1 MTDSL
6 SSPVGSSRLTDR
18 LAQEGIIAS
27 PMSAAADLAAVTAGA
42 IALLWG
48 CGLLLAHP
56 LLPRRYR
63 PFLPLVAPFLGFA
76 LLSAVGH
83 YIGYF
88 GQPLRAGRWLFVGL
102 AAAGWVAVLWDRRLR
117 RLPRASLPALG
128 VCLLAF
134 LLAVLPLLALGY
146 LTTIGAQIDGLSY
159 AVRSEYLQEAP
170 LRAPATPPGRPFFV
184 WVLGHIQLL
193 RVGDVYVV
201 GILAE
206 LLRRRSYELLTV
218 VPALFFALTA
228 GTVFVWSRAGLG
240 LRRGGALLAAALAGT
255 SNLLLW
261 PVYDNF
267 LSQVIG
273 VSFLPLLLCVG
284 TEAQRRP
291 TWRRAALFGVLLT
304 TLASVY
310 PVFALYGLAGVVA
323 AWVAAAVLRRRAGA
337 ALPFRTAAL
346 WWAAALAVAVVWNAV
361 AVGRA
366 WSELQMVSRLLGAAG
381 AKAVGPGNILVF
393 PPLVEVVGLVAHAAA
408 AYGSGWP
415 RVPMPILT
423 ALGVGC
429 AALAAYGWWRLGRRA
444 RIAAAAALLVSA
456 ALAAQQRWGVNP
468 PDGYPYGWFKA
479 ISALTP
485 QVLVLV
491 GAGIAAVWRRRSR
504 RWLAAAA
511 ALALLAINL
520 KHTLWTQRYVLQ
532 DQVVVDREL
541 IGVAQGAR
549 RIAPGAWTMLDLQL
563 GLRQHWLGY
572 LLRDQLIRY
581 REPLFAWDASV
592 PAAAD
597 AFVQYAVV
605 EKAVDATRRQ
615 ELDEPWYQ
623 PATYTRLWGNDRYE
637 LRARRDATLGEQRWE
652 RRWPDGA
659 ALELGVVP
667 APGVLSVRL
676 AAEARE
682 SALGAGPPRTL
693 QVRIFALGPRN
704 RLAVSGSA
712 RPIDLQAGGRLLDL
726 DLGCAPD
733 ERIEIRH
740 LEGEVLL
747 SEVRLLAA
755 RTGDPRACLETTPL
769 ATGVAYFE
777 QEMEGGRVRLRAAVV
792 RPRGAGERVYRL
804 AYHIIDPA
812 QGVLFGVWSLDFPP
826 GEPLRRGTLELDLRD
841 RSARAE
847 LDGRAAPVVFGS
859 LDTGAGSFEA
869 DAVWWQ
875 LYPTAQLELARMLWF
890 ERNAGGTVTVLRAGA
905 TPRLKVLPAP

>member
-1 MTDSL
+1 
-6 SSPVGSSRLTDR
+6 
-18 LAQEGIIAS
+18 
-27 PMSAAADLAAVTAGA
+27 MSAAADLAAVTAA
-42 IALLWG
+42 AVALLWG
-48 CGLLLAHP
+48 CGLLLARL

-76 LLSAVGH
+76 LLSALGH
-83 YIGYF
+83 YLGVL
-88 GQPLRAGRWLFVGL
+88 GQPLRAARWLFVAL
-102 AAAGWVAVLWDRRLR
+102 AAAGWVAMLWDRRLR
-117 RLPRASLPALG
+117 RLPRASLPAVG

-134 LLAVLPLLALGY
+134 LLAVMPLLALGY
-146 LTTIGAQIDGLSY
+146 LTTIGATIDGLSY
-159 AVRSEYLQEAP
+159 AVRSEYLQAAP
-170 LRAPATPPGRPFFV
+170 LRPPATPPGKPFFV

-228 GTVFVWSRAGLG
+228 GSVFVWARAGLG

-284 TEAQRRP
+284 IEAQRRR

-310 PVFALYGLAGVVA
+310 PVFALYGLAGVVC
-323 AWVAAAVLRRRAGA
+323 AWVAAAMLRRRAGA
-337 ALPFRTAAL
+337 ALPSRAAAL
-346 WWAAALAVAVVWNAV
+346 WWAGALAAAAVWNAV
-361 AVGRA
+361 AISRA
-366 WSELQMVSRLLGAAG
+366 SAELQMVSRLLGAAG

-393 PPLVEVVGLVAHAAA
+393 PPLVEIFGLVAHAAA
-408 AYGSGWP
+408 AYGSGWR
-415 RVPMPILT
+415 RVPMPILAT
-423 ALGVGC
+423 LGVGC

-444 RIAAAAALLVSA
+444 RIAAAATLLVSA
-456 ALAAQQRWGVNP
+456 ALAAQQRWGVNL

-485 QVLVLV
+485 QALVLV
-491 GAGIAAVWRRRSR
+491 AAGIAAVWRLRSR
-504 RWLAAAA
+504 RWLAAVAA
-511 ALALLAINL
+511 FVLLAINL

-532 DQVVVDREL
+532 DRVVVDREL
-541 IGVAQGAR
+541 IGVARAAL
-549 RIAPGAWTMLDLQL
+549 RIAPGAWTMIDLQL

-572 LLRDQLIRY
+572 LLRDQLVRY

-605 EKAVDATRRQ
+605 ERTLDATRRQ
-615 ELDEPWYQ
+615 ELDDPWYQ
-623 PATYTRLWGNDRYE
+623 PATYTRLWGNERYE
-637 LRARRDATLGEQRWE
+637 LRARRDATVSEQRWA
-652 RRWPDGA
+652 RRWPEGA

-667 APGVLSVRL
+667 ARGTLSVRL
-676 AAEARE
+676 AAETRE
-682 SALGAGPPRTL
+682 SALGSGTPRTL

-704 RLAVSGSA
+704 RLAVAGLA
-712 RPIDLQAGGRLLDL
+712 RPIDLRAGGRLLDL
-726 DLGCAPD
+726 DLDLGCAPG

-740 LEGEVLL
+740 LEGDVLL
-747 SEVRLLAA
+747 SEVRLLGA
-755 RTGDPRACLETTPL
+755 RTGDPRTCLETAPL
-769 ATGVAYFE
+769 ATGVAYLE
-777 QEMEGGRVRLRAAVV
+777 QEVEGARVRLRATVV
-792 RPRGAGERVYRL
+792 RPRRAGERIYRL
-804 AYHIIDPA
+804 GFHVIDPA
-812 QGVLFGVWSLDFPP
+812 QGALFGVWSLDFPP

-847 LDGRAAPVVFGS
+847 LDGRAAPIVFGS

-875 LYPTAQLELARMLWF
+875 LNPTAQLEIAPMLWF
-890 ERNAGGTVTVLRAGA
+890 ERTAGGTVAVLRAGA